1 MLCCSFLSVS
11 LSSNI
16 VDNITVQHYKSVNNT
31 YLYMY
36 PYAISMLVYID
47 GYYGIMITTTDVI
60 DIADTCIEMHQS
72 SSVYTCVNRCS
83 ILLSVPLSNYIHVFQ
98 SRNYSHEH
106 NKHIHIHTE
115 SNFMWPR

>member
-1 MLCCSFLSVS
+1 M
-11 LSSNI
+11 SSDI
-16 VDNITVQHYKSVNNT
+16 VDNIMVHHHKTDNNT
-31 YLYMY
+31 HL
-36 PYAISMLVYID
+36 YAISMLAYID
-47 GYYGIMITTTDVI
+47 GYYGVTITTTDVI

-72 SSVYTCVNRCS
+72 SCVYTYVNRCS
-83 ILLSVPLSNYIHVFQ
+83 ILLSVSLSNYIHVFQ